1 MVSAQTIKF
10 MWNKI
15 KSDTNLAL
23 NIQLMH
29 LFIRVFIRHRR
40 SENSPST
47 AQNSPGKFHSFPERA
62 LLFHNNYSPI
72 TLHCSPAICT
82 TILNENPAL

>member
-10 MWNKI
+10 MWNK
-15 KSDTNLAL
+15 SDTNLGF
-23 NIQLMH
+23 NIID

-40 SENSPST
+40 SENSPSIT
-47 AQNSPGKFHSFPERA
+47 QNSPGKFHSFPERA

-72 TLHCSPAICT
+72 TVLYTVLLLYMYYNS
-82 TILNENPAL
+82 